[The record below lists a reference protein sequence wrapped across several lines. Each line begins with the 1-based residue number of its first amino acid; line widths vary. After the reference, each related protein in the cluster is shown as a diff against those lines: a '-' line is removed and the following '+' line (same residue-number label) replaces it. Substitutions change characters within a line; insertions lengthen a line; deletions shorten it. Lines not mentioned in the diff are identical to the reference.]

1 MNKTD
6 SDDIYNLMLKQLK
19 KALGTEEPNL
29 GAIRLGLEF
38 IKMFSL
44 EEELKGSDVE
54 TFISSLP
61 FKDE

>member
-1 MNKTD
+1 MKSKD
-6 SDDIYNLMLKQLK
+6 ADDIYNLMLKQLK
-19 KALGTEEPNL
+19 KALATDEPNL

-44 EEELKGSDVE
+44 EEEMKGSDVE
-54 TFISSLP
+54 TFLSSLP